1 MDQNS
6 DNNVGFTSQPLP
18 VIDSVIPTSNLE
30 QVVVATPTPTPNII
44 TAEYREKVY
53 KELAQAMLDGLDK
66 GTITIEQ
73 SDEISHFVL
82 DHLDNVGTIADLIV
96 FVKELASKWPV
107 YQSVLLRLQDE
118 SQKDEKIKGVQEN
131 INQITNQ

>member
-6 DNNVGFTSQPLP
+6 NLTQSSTPTT
-18 VIDSVIPTSNLE
+18 DSIEALT
-30 QVVVATPTPTPNII
+30 ATPTPAPVLAATTTPN
-44 TAEYREKVY
+44 TVTSEYREKVY

-66 GTITIEQ
+66 GTITVEQ

-82 DHLDNVGTIADLIV
+82 DHLDNVGSTADLIV
-96 FVKELASKWPV
+96 FVKELASKWPA
-107 YQSVLLRLQDE
+107 YQSVSLQLQDE